1 MIVMKS
7 WIKEAAII
15 AIGLCLLGLSINS
28 AIRAFVNKERVV
40 SVKGLAEMEVEAN
53 KVTWPIAFKEV
64 GNDVQQLYRSIN
76 EKSKVV
82 VAFLKENGIADSEI
96 SVNPA
101 EVVDMDAERY
111 SNNNNQYRYIS
122 TSVITVTS
130 TNVKLVRKLISEQTA
145 LLQKG
150 VVVTGSDYRY
160 NVNYE
165 FTGLNDIKPGMIEE
179 ATKNARAAAEKF
191 AKDSDSKLG
200 KIKRAN
206 QGQFSIYDRDINTP
220 YIKTVRVVTSID
232 YYLNN

>member
-1 MIVMKS
+1 MKS

-28 AIRAFVNKERVV
+28 AIKAFVNKERVV

-64 GNDVQQLYRSIN
+64 GNDVQQLYKSIN

-130 TNVKLVRKLISEQTA
+130 TNVKLVKKLISEQTA

-150 VVVTGSDYRY
+150 VVITGSDYRY

>member
-1 MIVMKS
+1 MKS
-7 WIKEAAII
+7 WVKEAAII
-15 AIGLCLLGLSINS
+15 AVGLCLLGLSINS
-28 AIRAFVNKERVV
+28 AIRVFVNKERVV
-40 SVKGLAEMEVEAN
+40 SVKGLAEIEVEAN

-82 VAFLKENGIADSEI
+82 VAFLKENGIEDSEI
-96 SVNPA
+96 SVNPV
-101 EVVDMDAERY
+101 EVIDMDAERY
-111 SNNNNQYRYIS
+111 NSNQKQYRYIS
-122 TSVITVTS
+122 TSVIIVTS
-130 TNVKLVRKLISEQTA
+130 TNVALVRKLISEQSA
-145 LLQKG
+145 LMKQG
-150 VVVTGSDYRY
+150 VVISGDDYRY

-206 QGQFSIYDRDINTP
+206 QGQFTIYDRDINTP

>member
-1 MIVMKS
+1 M
-7 WIKEAAII
+7 
-15 AIGLCLLGLSINS
+15 GLSINS
-28 AIRAFVNKERVV
+28 AIKAFVNKERVV
-40 SVKGLAEMEVEAN
+40 SVKGLAEIEVEAN

-64 GNDVQQLYRSIN
+64 GNDVQQLYKSIN

>member
-1 MIVMKS
+1 MKS

-28 AIRAFVNKERVV
+28 AIKAFVNKERVV
-40 SVKGLAEMEVEAN
+40 SVKGLAEIEVEAN
-53 KVTWPIAFKEV
+53 KVTWPITFKEV

-82 VAFLKENGIADSEI
+82 VAFLKENGIEDSEI

>member
-1 MIVMKS
+1 MKS

-28 AIRAFVNKERVV
+28 AIKAFVNKERVV

-64 GNDVQQLYRSIN
+64 GNDVQQLYKSIN

-96 SVNPA
+96 NVNPA

-111 SNNNNQYRYIS
+111 SNNKNQYRYIS

>member
-1 MIVMKS
+1 MKS

-40 SVKGLAEMEVEAN
+40 SVKGLAEIEVEAN

>member
-1 MIVMKS
+1 MKS
-7 WIKEAAII
+7 WIKEAIII
-15 AIGLCLLGLSINS
+15 AVGLFLLGLSINS

-40 SVKGLAEMEVEAN
+40 SVKGLAEIEVEAN

-64 GNDVQQLYRSIN
+64 GNDAQQLYATISS
-76 EKSKVV
+76 KSKVV
-82 VAFLKENGIADSEI
+82 VEFLKQNGISESEI
-96 SVNPA
+96 SVNP
-101 EVVDMDAERY
+101 VQVIDMDAERY
-111 SNNNNQYRYIS
+111 NSNQGQYRYIS
-122 TSVITVTS
+122 TSVIIVTS
-130 TNVKLVRKLISEQTA
+130 TNVALVRKLISEQSA
-145 LLQKG
+145 LMKQG
-150 VVVTGSDYRY
+150 VVTSGDDYRY

-206 QGQFSIYDRDINTP
+206 QGQFTIYDRDINTP
-220 YIKTVRVVTSID
+220 FIKTVRVVTSVD

>member
-1 MIVMKS
+1 MKS

-64 GNDVQQLYRSIN
+64 GNDVQQLYKSIN

>member
-1 MIVMKS
+1 MKS

-28 AIRAFVNKERVV
+28 AIKAFVNKERVV

-64 GNDVQQLYRSIN
+64 GNDVQQLYKSIN

>member
-1 MIVMKS
+1 MKS

-28 AIRAFVNKERVV
+28 AIKAFVNKERVV
-40 SVKGLAEMEVEAN
+40 SVKGLAEIEVEAN

-82 VAFLKENGIADSEI
+82 VAFLKENGIEDSEI

>member
-15 AIGLCLLGLSINS
+15 AIGLCMLGLSINS

-40 SVKGLAEMEVEAN
+40 RVKGLAEMEVEAN

-64 GNDVQQLYRSIN
+64 GNDVQQLYKSIN

>member
-1 MIVMKS
+1 MKS
-7 WIKEAAII
+7 WIKEAIII
-15 AIGLCLLGLSINS
+15 AVGLFLLGLSINS

-40 SVKGLAEMEVEAN
+40 SVKGLAEIEVEAN

-64 GNDVQQLYRSIN
+64 GNDAQQLYATISS
-76 EKSKVV
+76 KSKVV
-82 VAFLKENGIADSEI
+82 VEFLKQNGISESEI
-96 SVNPA
+96 SVNP
-101 EVVDMDAERY
+101 VQVIDMDAERY
-111 SNNNNQYRYIS
+111 NSNQGQYRYIS
-122 TSVITVTS
+122 TSVIIVTS
-130 TNVKLVRKLISEQTA
+130 TNVALVRKLISEQSA
-145 LLQKG
+145 LMKQG
-150 VVVTGSDYRY
+150 VVISGDDYRY

-206 QGQFSIYDRDINTP
+206 QGQFTIYDRDINTP
-220 YIKTVRVVTSID
+220 FIKTVRVVTSVD

>member
-1 MIVMKS
+1 MKS

-28 AIRAFVNKERVV
+28 AIKAFVNKERVV

-64 GNDVQQLYRSIN
+64 GNDVQQLYKSIH

-82 VAFLKENGIADSEI
+82 VAFLKENGIADTEI

-150 VVVTGSDYRY
+150 VVITGSDYRY

-165 FTGLNDIKPGMIEE
+165 FTGLNDIKPEMIEE

>member
-1 MIVMKS
+1 MKS

-28 AIRAFVNKERVV
+28 AIKAFVNKERVV
-40 SVKGLAEMEVEAN
+40 SVKGLAEIEVEAN

>member
-1 MIVMKS
+1 MKS
-7 WIKEAAII
+7 WIKEAIII
-15 AIGLCLLGLSINS
+15 AVGLFLLGLSINS

-40 SVKGLAEMEVEAN
+40 SVKGLAEIEVEAN

-64 GNDVQQLYRSIN
+64 GNDVQQLYSTISS
-76 EKSKVV
+76 KSKVV
-82 VAFLKENGIADSEI
+82 VEFLKQNGISESEI
-96 SVNPA
+96 SVNPV
-101 EVVDMDAERY
+101 EVIDMDAERY
-111 SNNNNQYRYIS
+111 NSNQKQYRYIS
-122 TSVITVTS
+122 TSVIIVTS
-130 TNVKLVRKLISEQTA
+130 TNVALVRKLISEQSA
-145 LLQKG
+145 LMKQG
-150 VVVTGSDYRY
+150 VVISGDDYRY

-206 QGQFSIYDRDINTP
+206 QGQFTIYDRDINTP
-220 YIKTVRVVTSID
+220 FIKTVRVVTSVD

>member
-1 MIVMKS
+1 MKS

-40 SVKGLAEMEVEAN
+40 SVKGLAEIEVEAN

-82 VAFLKENGIADSEI
+82 VAFLKENGIEDSEI

>member
-1 MIVMKS
+1 MKS

-15 AIGLCLLGLSINS
+15 AIGLCLLGLSIDS
-28 AIRAFVNKERVV
+28 AIKAFVNKERVV
-40 SVKGLAEMEVEAN
+40 SVKGLAEIEVEAN